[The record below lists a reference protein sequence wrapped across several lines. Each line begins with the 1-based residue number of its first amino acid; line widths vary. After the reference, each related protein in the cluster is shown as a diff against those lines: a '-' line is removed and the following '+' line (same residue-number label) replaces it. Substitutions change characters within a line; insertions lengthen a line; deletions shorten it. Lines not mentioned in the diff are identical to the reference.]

1 MQYSTDGGSTF
12 NAIPSSTNINV
23 YQNSSLQ
30 FKYIISPSNA
40 TDATAIWT
48 DKNGQSVGTTQI
60 ITADTG
66 TTGTHTYAATSNSDS
81 TISVTVQYTVALT
94 PTVTGVDISYNGTTL
109 TTNKTYNANVGDT
122 VSLGYTVNGTG
133 AISKIAKWRDNNKI
147 TTDTS
152 NPRSITFTT
161 AGTYTYDVVVTDAFV
176 SSYTVTVIV
185 SASPTS
191 SVSDVAIS
199 AEGGSLAGTDATAD
213 TTYTVYVGDD
223 ISVSYQ
229 VKGTNLTSSEAYWNN
244 DTTNVSMPLAV
255 PTTTTGTHTYQATS
269 VQDNTKHSYAV
280 TIKVTS
286 VTPTVTG
293 ITMQY
298 KKTTDTTW
306 TNVGDT
312 IVTLAANTAYDF
324 QGVVTGTGS
333 FDSTSSFTLDG
344 TSIGNSPIS
353 ITNNKLDKSTA
364 TLVVTATGD
373 TTKNVGCALVYLAS

>member
-60 ITADTG
+60 ITADTS

-109 TTNKTYNANVGDT
+109 TTNTTYNANVGDT

-133 AISKIAKWRDNNKI
+133 AISKIAKWRDKNTI

-176 SSYTVTVIV
+176 SSY
-185 SASPTS
+185 
-191 SVSDVAIS
+191 
-199 AEGGSLAGTDATAD
+199 
-213 TTYTVYVGDD
+213 
-223 ISVSYQ
+223 
-229 VKGTNLTSSEAYWNN
+229 
-244 DTTNVSMPLAV
+244 
-255 PTTTTGTHTYQATS
+255 
-269 VQDNTKHSYAV
+269 AV

-286 VTPTVTG
+286 VTPTITG

-312 IVTLAANTAYDF
+312 IVNLAANTAYDF